1 MKKVLLFFSIIVC
14 CASSPLPG
22 SAQESKGPQ
31 KNSEAKADMPCFG
44 DPVIGGNTD
53 YEVVKQNP
61 KAGIKIEGYPKSL
74 NSGSNPSRLDTV
86 YRVIFDE
93 VKYIVYVSPEET
105 ISTVQTR
112 DANFKT
118 PEGIKI
124 GDPLKKVL
132 DTAKADPVRVA
143 ECYYYV
149 SLKSGW
155 KALFGRKFIT
165 EDGQLLP
172 EAVVTQFVLR
182 D

>member
-1 MKKVLLFFSIIVC
+1 MKKVLLFFSMILC
-14 CASSPLPG
+14 CASSPVPG
-22 SAQESKGPQ
+22 SAQESKGQQ
-31 KNSEAKADMPCFG
+31 KSPEAKADMPCFG

-53 YEVVKQNP
+53 YEAVTQRP

-74 NSGSNPSRLDTV
+74 HSGSNPSRLDTV
-86 YRVIFDE
+86 YRVIFDD

-112 DANFKT
+112 DSNFKS
-118 PEGIKI
+118 PEGIKV

-132 DTAKADPVRVA
+132 DVAKAEPVKVA
-143 ECYYYV
+143 HCYYYV

-165 EDGQLLP
+165 EDGHLSP
-172 EAVVTQFVLR
+172 DAVVMELVLR